1 MDKNCYLYMR
11 VSAKAS
17 FIACLRNKGKA
28 VALVAV
34 RRVHG
39 VGGKKAREREIEMEG
54 GRGRKGD

>member
-1 MDKNCYLYMR
+1 MR

-34 RRVHG
+34 EFMEW
-39 VGGKKAREREIEMEG
+39 GKAPEAREREIEMEG
-54 GRGRKGD
+54 E